1 MKKLIFILI
10 SLILPICAFSQSR
23 PIIENLEAN
32 STELSKI
39 KLTWT
44 LPSMPSP
51 KIEKLYIYR
60 DSKQITSY
68 SQISSLNP
76 IATLDKNS
84 TFYIDNVQNTNEY
97 FYSIIAET
105 NDGPYKIIIPSI
117 NSTLNG
123 IMPLFKNTSNNSNRN
138 IQHKETFTINQNSK
152 RVFPLPQINF
162 DKNND
167 SKNNKITLGKKAI
180 DAGNELG
187 KGYNKKNYISK
198 IHVFEEDL
206 ICPEGGDEYFLFRI
220 LKESFVKNNFATSV
234 ENLTDF
240 LSVYRNK
247 ETTSRAIFYLAESY
261 YFSGNYEK
269 AIYHFLAVKDIYPE
283 LTKKW
288 LDSSLD
294 LYKLN

>member
-32 STELSKI
+32 STELYKI

-68 SQISSLNP
+68 SQISNLNP

-123 IMPLFKNTSNNSNRN
+123 IMPLFKNTSNNSNQN

-167 SKNNKITLGKKAI
+167 SKNDKITLGKKAI

>member
-32 STELSKI
+32 STELYKI

-123 IMPLFKNTSNNSNRN
+123 IMPLFKNTSNNSNQN

>member
-32 STELSKI
+32 STELYKI

-51 KIEKLYIYR
+51 KIEKLFIYR

-68 SQISSLNP
+68 SQISNLNP

-105 NDGPYKIIIPSI
+105 TDGPYKIIIPSI

-123 IMPLFKNTSNNSNRN
+123 IMPLFKNTSNNSNQN

-294 LYKLN
+294 LYKLK

>member
-1 MKKLIFILI
+1 MKKLVFILI

-32 STELSKI
+32 STELYKI

-123 IMPLFKNTSNNSNRN
+123 IMPLFKNTSNNSNQN

>member
-32 STELSKI
+32 STELYKI

-68 SQISSLNP
+68 SQISNLNP

-123 IMPLFKNTSNNSNRN
+123 IMPLFKNTSNNSNQN

-167 SKNNKITLGKKAI
+167 LKNNKITLGKKAI

>member
-32 STELSKI
+32 STELYKI

-51 KIEKLYIYR
+51 KIEKLFIYR

-68 SQISSLNP
+68 SQISNLNP

-84 TFYIDNVQNTNEY
+84 TFYINNVQNTNEY

-123 IMPLFKNTSNNSNRN
+123 IMPLFKNTSNNSNQN

>member
-32 STELSKI
+32 STELYKI

-68 SQISSLNP
+68 SQISNLNP

-123 IMPLFKNTSNNSNRN
+123 IMPLFKNTSNTSNQN

>member
-32 STELSKI
+32 STELYKI

-44 LPSMPSP
+44 LPSMPSQ
-51 KIEKLYIYR
+51 KIQKLYIYR

-68 SQISSLNP
+68 SQISNLNP

-123 IMPLFKNTSNNSNRN
+123 IMPLFKNTSNNSNQN

>member
-32 STELSKI
+32 STELYKI

-247 ETTSRAIFYLAESY
+247 ETTSRAIFYLAEAY

>member
-32 STELSKI
+32 STELYKI

-51 KIEKLYIYR
+51 KIEKLFIYR

-68 SQISSLNP
+68 SQISNLNP

-105 NDGPYKIIIPSI
+105 TDGPYKIIIPSI

>member
-32 STELSKI
+32 STELYKI

-51 KIEKLYIYR
+51 KIEKLFIYR

-68 SQISSLNP
+68 SQISNLNP

-105 NDGPYKIIIPSI
+105 TDGPYKIIIPSI

-123 IMPLFKNTSNNSNRN
+123 IMPLFKNTSNTSNQN

>member
-32 STELSKI
+32 STELYKI

-51 KIEKLYIYR
+51 KIEKLFIYR

-68 SQISSLNP
+68 SQISNLNP

-105 NDGPYKIIIPSI
+105 TDGPYKIIIPSI

-123 IMPLFKNTSNNSNRN
+123 IMPLFKNTSNNSNQN

>member
-32 STELSKI
+32 STELYKI

-68 SQISSLNP
+68 SQISNLNP
-76 IATLDKNS
+76 IAALDKNS

-123 IMPLFKNTSNNSNRN
+123 IMPLFKNTSNNSNQN

-187 KGYNKKNYISK
+187 KGYNKKKYISK

>member
-32 STELSKI
+32 STELYKI

-51 KIEKLYIYR
+51 KIEKLFIYR

-68 SQISSLNP
+68 SQISNLNP

-138 IQHKETFTINQNSK
+138 IQHKETFSINQNSK

>member
-32 STELSKI
+32 STELYKI

-51 KIEKLYIYR
+51 KIEKLFIYR

-68 SQISSLNP
+68 SQISNLNP

>member
-1 MKKLIFILI
+1 MKKLVFILI

-32 STELSKI
+32 STELYKI

-68 SQISSLNP
+68 SQISNLNP

-123 IMPLFKNTSNNSNRN
+123 IMPLFKNTSNNSNQN

>member
-32 STELSKI
+32 STELYKI

-123 IMPLFKNTSNNSNRN
+123 IMPLFKNTSNNSNQN
-138 IQHKETFTINQNSK
+138 IQHKETFTIKQNSK

>member
-32 STELSKI
+32 STELYKI

-68 SQISSLNP
+68 SQISNLNP

>member
-32 STELSKI
+32 STELYKI

-294 LYKLN
+294 LYELN

>member
-32 STELSKI
+32 STELYKI

-51 KIEKLYIYR
+51 KIEKLFIYR

-68 SQISSLNP
+68 SQISNLNP

-123 IMPLFKNTSNNSNRN
+123 IMPLFKNTSNTSNQN

>member
-32 STELSKI
+32 STELYKI

-68 SQISSLNP
+68 SQISNLNP

-123 IMPLFKNTSNNSNRN
+123 IMPLFKNTSNNSNQN

>member
-32 STELSKI
+32 STELYKI

-51 KIEKLYIYR
+51 KIEKLFIYR

-68 SQISSLNP
+68 SQISNLNP

-123 IMPLFKNTSNNSNRN
+123 IMPLFKNTSNNSNQN

>member
-32 STELSKI
+32 STELYKI

-51 KIEKLYIYR
+51 KIEKLCIYR

-123 IMPLFKNTSNNSNRN
+123 IMPLFKNTSNNSNQN

-247 ETTSRAIFYLAESY
+247 DTTSRAIFYLAESY

>member
-32 STELSKI
+32 STELYKI

-68 SQISSLNP
+68 SQISNLNP

-123 IMPLFKNTSNNSNRN
+123 IMPLFKNTSNNSNQN

-294 LYKLN
+294 LYKLK

>member
-32 STELSKI
+32 STELYKI

-51 KIEKLYIYR
+51 KIEKLFIYR

-68 SQISSLNP
+68 SQISNLNP

-105 NDGPYKIIIPSI
+105 NAGPYKIIIPSI

-123 IMPLFKNTSNNSNRN
+123 IMPLFKNTSNNSNQN

>member
-10 SLILPICAFSQSR
+10 SLILPIYAFSQSR

-32 STELSKI
+32 STELYKI

-68 SQISSLNP
+68 SQISNLNP

-105 NDGPYKIIIPSI
+105 NAGPYKIIIPSI

-123 IMPLFKNTSNNSNRN
+123 IMPLFKNTSNNSNQN

>member
-32 STELSKI
+32 STELYKI

-123 IMPLFKNTSNNSNRN
+123 IMPLFKNTSNNSNQN

-294 LYKLN
+294 LYKLD

>member
-32 STELSKI
+32 STELYKI

-51 KIEKLYIYR
+51 KIEKLCIYR

-123 IMPLFKNTSNNSNRN
+123 IMPLFKNTSNNSNQN

>member
-32 STELSKI
+32 TTELYKI

-68 SQISSLNP
+68 SQISNLNP

-123 IMPLFKNTSNNSNRN
+123 IMPLFKNTSNNSNQN

>member
-32 STELSKI
+32 STELYKI

-138 IQHKETFTINQNSK
+138 IQHKETFTIKQNSK

>member
-32 STELSKI
+32 STELYKI

-68 SQISSLNP
+68 SQISNLNP

-123 IMPLFKNTSNNSNRN
+123 IMPLFKNTSNTSNRN
-138 IQHKETFTINQNSK
+138 IQHKETFSINQNSK

>member
-32 STELSKI
+32 STELYKI

-68 SQISSLNP
+68 SQISNLNP

-123 IMPLFKNTSNNSNRN
+123 IMPLFKNTSNNSNQN
-138 IQHKETFTINQNSK
+138 IQHKFQLHCRN
-152 RVFPLPQINF
+152 
-162 DKNND
+162 
-167 SKNNKITLGKKAI
+167 G
-180 DAGNELG
+180 
-187 KGYNKKNYISK
+187 
-198 IHVFEEDL
+198 
-206 ICPEGGDEYFLFRI
+206 LF
-220 LKESFVKNNFATSV
+220 
-234 ENLTDF
+234 
-240 LSVYRNK
+240 YRHQ
-247 ETTSRAIFYLAESY
+247 L
-261 YFSGNYEK
+261 
-269 AIYHFLAVKDIYPE
+269 
-283 LTKKW
+283 
-288 LDSSLD
+288 
-294 LYKLN
+294 